1 MVSTPAD
8 LDRFLRAV
16 FDGEL
21 LPPQQLHDLF
31 TLPRGASGRL
41 LPYHDSGDCQLG
53 PNKGKACYSVGLL
66 AIPLQDVT
74 TVWGKTGHD
83 LGYSDGFFAT
93 ADLRKRLVYSV
104 GSTGG
109 TPSPALRLAATTFGP
124 FAR

>member
-1 MVSTPAD
+1 M
-8 LDRFLRAV
+8 
-16 FDGEL
+16 
-21 LPPQQLHDLF
+21 HDLF

-93 ADLRKRLVYSV
+93 ADLRKRLVYSDGFFATADLRKRLVYSV